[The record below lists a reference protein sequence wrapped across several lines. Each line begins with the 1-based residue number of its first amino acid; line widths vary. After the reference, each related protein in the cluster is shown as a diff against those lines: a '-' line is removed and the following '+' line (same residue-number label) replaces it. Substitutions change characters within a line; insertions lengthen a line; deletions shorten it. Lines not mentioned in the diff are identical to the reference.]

1 MLLYASPCMR
11 RASSICKQH
20 TSLDHSSTCK
30 QHVMSASYGRERVG
44 AHPKQYSTSMGY
56 MITFPYH
63 ARSRAAADD
72 HVTQVTRRSDREPP
86 QRLTPHY
93 STSLLQQRTYST
105 PNPAVRSLWSAAM
118 NWLVVCQ
125 KPLRAAERAE
135 WGAGD
140 GGVSVC
146 QLDTTS
152 NTDERWRALFW
163 CHPISVAASG
173 ASCGMSVV
181 REVGPGGGRV

>member
-1 MLLYASPCMR
+1 MQAAHILRSQFNMQV
-11 RASSICKQH
+11 QH
-20 TSLDHSSTCK
+20 DCHM
-30 QHVMSASYGRERVG
+30 MSVSYGRERVG

-163 CHPISVAASG
+163 CHPISVGRLWDRDVSLVT
-173 ASCGMSVV
+173 SVV
-181 REVGPGGGRV
+181 CRVVRSAYIK